1 MHGYSHSFS
10 TAWRHMRAGKI
21 SRALQESNLKMK
33 KYNLSKRNVKYPEK
47 LPKKKSSLDLLIII
61 ISSCSQRSDLKMQ
74 PLPVILG
81 PKNSY

>member
-10 TAWRHMRAGKI
+10 PTWRHMRAGNI

-47 LPKKKSSLDLLIII
+47 LHKKNSSLDLLLLFLLAPK
-61 ISSCSQRSDLKMQ
+61 DL
-74 PLPVILG
+74 IL
-81 PKNSY
+81 KCNLS